1 MCFLIKKF
9 ENLFLHL
16 SNTKSNIMETRNYS
30 KVYRILHWLIAFSF
44 IFLLITIFLRKTWME
59 KNHVAEIIQ
68 AFLADKGYPAL
79 PEDDAILLAKKIRKP
94 MWDWHIYLGYV
105 LTGLYC
111 IRLAVPFFGEMKFSS
126 PFKAGLDMKTKF
138 QFWVYLVFYA
148 CTAVSLITGLIIEF
162 GPKEYKKPMEEIHE
176 LSLYYL
182 LGFMVLHFGGILIA
196 ELTSDKGLVSRIISG
211 SKKEK

>member
-1 MCFLIKKF
+1 MR
-9 ENLFLHL
+9 
-16 SNTKSNIMETRNYS
+16 TRNYS

-44 IFLLITIFLRKTWME
+44 ILLLVTIFLRKTWME

-68 AFLADKGYPAL
+68 AFLADKGYAAL

-111 IRLAVPFFGEMKFSS
+111 IRLAVPFFGEMKFAS
-126 PFKAGLDMKTKF
+126 PFKAGLDAKTKF
-138 QFWVYLVFYA
+138 QYWVYLIFYV
-148 CTAVSLITGLIIEF
+148 CTAISLITGLIIEL

-182 LGFMVLHFGGILIA
+182 LGFMILHFGGILIA
-196 ELTSDKGLVSRIISG
+196 ELTSDKGLVSRIING
-211 SKKEK
+211 GTAKK

>member
-16 SNTKSNIMETRNYS
+16 SNIKSNIMETRNYS

-68 AFLADKGYPAL
+68 AFLADKSYPAL

-138 QFWVYLVFYA
+138 QFWVYLVFYV

-182 LGFMVLHFGGILIA
+182 LGFMILHFGGILIA

-211 SKKEK
+211 SKKE

>member
-1 MCFLIKKF
+1 MCFLIKKS

-16 SNTKSNIMETRNYS
+16 SNIKSNIMETRNYS

-44 IFLLITIFLRKTWME
+44 ILLLITIFLRKTWME

-68 AFLADKGYPAL
+68 AFLADKSYPAL

-138 QFWVYLVFYA
+138 QYWVYLVFYV

-182 LGFMVLHFGGILIA
+182 LGFMILHFGGVLIA

-211 SKKEK
+211 SKKE

>member
-1 MCFLIKKF
+1 
-9 ENLFLHL
+9 
-16 SNTKSNIMETRNYS
+16 
-30 KVYRILHWLIAFSF
+30 
-44 IFLLITIFLRKTWME
+44 
-59 KNHVAEIIQ
+59 
-68 AFLADKGYPAL
+68 
-79 PEDDAILLAKKIRKP
+79 

-126 PFKAGLDMKTKF
+126 PFKVGLDLKTKF

-182 LGFMVLHFGGILIA
+182 LGFMILHFGGILIA

-211 SKKEK
+211 STKE

>member
-1 MCFLIKKF
+1 
-9 ENLFLHL
+9 
-16 SNTKSNIMETRNYS
+16 METRNYS

-94 MWDWHIYLGYV
+94 MWDWHIYLGYI

-162 GPKEYKKPMEEIHE
+162 GPKAYKKTMEEIHE

-182 LGFMVLHFGGILIA
+182 LGFMILHFGGVLIA

-211 SKKEK
+211 SKKE

>member
-1 MCFLIKKF
+1 MCFLIKKS

-16 SNTKSNIMETRNYS
+16 SNIKSNIMETRNYS

-44 IFLLITIFLRKTWME
+44 ILLLITIFLRKTWME

-182 LGFMVLHFGGILIA
+182 LGFMILHFSGIVIA

-211 SKKEK
+211 SKKE

>member
-1 MCFLIKKF
+1 
-9 ENLFLHL
+9 
-16 SNTKSNIMETRNYS
+16 METRNYS

-44 IFLLITIFLRKTWME
+44 ILLLITIFLRKTWME

-68 AFLADKGYPAL
+68 AFLADKSYPAL

-138 QFWVYLVFYA
+138 QFWVYLVFYV

-182 LGFMVLHFGGILIA
+182 LGFMILHFGGVLIA

-211 SKKEK
+211 SKKE

>member
-1 MCFLIKKF
+1 MCFLIKKS

-16 SNTKSNIMETRNYS
+16 SNIKSNIMETRNYS

-182 LGFMVLHFGGILIA
+182 LGFMILHIGGILIA

-211 SKKEK
+211 SKKE

>member
-1 MCFLIKKF
+1 MCFLIKKS

-16 SNTKSNIMETRNYS
+16 SNIKSNIMETRNYS

-44 IFLLITIFLRKTWME
+44 ILLLITIFLRKTWME

-68 AFLADKGYPAL
+68 AFLADKSYPAL

-138 QFWVYLVFYA
+138 QFWVYLVFYV

-182 LGFMVLHFGGILIA
+182 LGFMILHFGGVLIA

-211 SKKEK
+211 SKKE

>member
-16 SNTKSNIMETRNYS
+16 SNIKSNIMETRNYS

-68 AFLADKGYPAL
+68 AFLADKSYPAL

-105 LTGLYC
+105 LTCLYC

-138 QFWVYLVFYA
+138 QFWVYLVFYV

-182 LGFMVLHFGGILIA
+182 LGFMILHFGGVLIA

-211 SKKEK
+211 SKKE

>member
-1 MCFLIKKF
+1 MCFLIKKS

-16 SNTKSNIMETRNYS
+16 SNIKSNIMETRNYS

-68 AFLADKGYPAL
+68 AFLADKSYPAL

-182 LGFMVLHFGGILIA
+182 LGFMILHIGGILIA

-211 SKKEK
+211 SKKE

>member
-1 MCFLIKKF
+1 
-9 ENLFLHL
+9 
-16 SNTKSNIMETRNYS
+16 METRNYS

-44 IFLLITIFLRKTWME
+44 ILLLITIFLRKTWME

-68 AFLADKGYPAL
+68 AFLADKSYPAL

-138 QFWVYLVFYA
+138 QFWVYLVFYV

-182 LGFMVLHFGGILIA
+182 LGFMILHFGGVLIA

-211 SKKEK
+211 STKE

>member
-1 MCFLIKKF
+1 MCFLIKKS

-16 SNTKSNIMETRNYS
+16 SNIKSNIMETRNYS

-44 IFLLITIFLRKTWME
+44 ILLLITIFLRKTWME

-68 AFLADKGYPAL
+68 TFLKDNGYAAL
-79 PEDDAILLAKKIRKP
+79 PQDEAISLAKKIRKP
-94 MWDWHIYLGYV
+94 MWEWHIYLGYF

-111 IRLAVPFFGEMKFSS
+111 IRLAVPFFGKMKFSS
-126 PFKAGLDMKTKF
+126 PFKAGLNTKTKF
-138 QFWVYLVFYA
+138 QFWVYLVFYT

-162 GPKEYKKPMEEIHE
+162 GPKVYKKTMEEIHE

-182 LGFMVLHFGGILIA
+182 LSFMILHFAGILIA
-196 ELTSDKGLVSRIISG
+196 EFTSDKGLISRIISG
-211 SKKEK
+211 RNLN

>member
-1 MCFLIKKF
+1 MCFLIKKS

-16 SNTKSNIMETRNYS
+16 SNIKSNIMETRNYS

-59 KNHVAEIIQ
+59 KNHVAAIIQ

-126 PFKAGLDMKTKF
+126 PFKAGLDVKTKF

-182 LGFMVLHFGGILIA
+182 LGFMILHFGGILIA

-211 SKKEK
+211 SKKE

>member
-1 MCFLIKKF
+1 MCFLIKKS

-16 SNTKSNIMETRNYS
+16 SNIKSNIMETRNYS

-44 IFLLITIFLRKTWME
+44 ILLLITIFLRKTWME

-138 QFWVYLVFYA
+138 QFWVYLVFYV

-182 LGFMVLHFGGILIA
+182 LGFMILHFGGVLIA

-211 SKKEK
+211 SKKE

>member
-1 MCFLIKKF
+1 MCFLIKKS

-16 SNTKSNIMETRNYS
+16 SNIKSNIMETRNYS

-182 LGFMVLHFGGILIA
+182 LSFMILHFVVLFY
-196 ELTSDKGLVSRIISG
+196 KCRI
-211 SKKEK
+211 KL

>member
-1 MCFLIKKF
+1 MCFLIKKS

-16 SNTKSNIMETRNYS
+16 SNIKSNIMETRNYS

-182 LGFMVLHFGGILIA
+182 LGFMILHIGGILIA
-196 ELTSDKGLVSRIISG
+196 EVTSDKGLVSRIISG
-211 SKKEK
+211 SKKE

>member
-1 MCFLIKKF
+1 MCFLIKKS

-16 SNTKSNIMETRNYS
+16 SNIKSNIMETRNYS

-44 IFLLITIFLRKTWME
+44 ILLLITIFLRKTWME

-68 AFLADKGYPAL
+68 AFLADKSYPAL

-138 QFWVYLVFYA
+138 QFWVYLVFYV

-182 LGFMVLHFGGILIA
+182 LGFMILHFGGVLIA

-211 SKKEK
+211 STKE

>member
-1 MCFLIKKF
+1 
-9 ENLFLHL
+9 
-16 SNTKSNIMETRNYS
+16 METRNYS

-44 IFLLITIFLRKTWME
+44 ILLLITIFLRKTWME

-68 AFLADKGYPAL
+68 AFLADKSYPAL

-94 MWDWHIYLGYV
+94 MWDWHVYLGYV

-138 QFWVYLVFYA
+138 QFWVYLVFYV

-182 LGFMVLHFGGILIA
+182 LGFMILHFGGVLIA

-211 SKKEK
+211 SKKE

>member
-1 MCFLIKKF
+1 MCFLIKKS

-16 SNTKSNIMETRNYS
+16 SNIKSNIMETRNYS

-138 QFWVYLVFYA
+138 QFWVYLVFYV

-182 LGFMVLHFGGILIA
+182 LGFMILHFGGVLIA

-211 SKKEK
+211 SKKE

>member
-1 MCFLIKKF
+1 
-9 ENLFLHL
+9 
-16 SNTKSNIMETRNYS
+16 METRNYS

-68 AFLADKGYPAL
+68 AFLADKGYPVL

-94 MWDWHIYLGYV
+94 MWDWHIYIGYI

-126 PFKAGLDMKTKF
+126 PFKTGLDMKTKF

-182 LGFMVLHFGGILIA
+182 LGFMILHFGGILIA
-196 ELTSDKGLVSRIISG
+196 ELTSDKGLVSRIING
-211 SKKEK
+211 GKKE

>member
-1 MCFLIKKF
+1 
-9 ENLFLHL
+9 
-16 SNTKSNIMETRNYS
+16 METRNYS
-30 KVYRILHWLIAFSF
+30 RVYRILHWLIAFSF

-182 LGFMVLHFGGILIA
+182 LGFMILHFGGILIA
-196 ELTSDKGLVSRIISG
+196 ELTSDKGLVSRIING
-211 SKKEK
+211 GKKE

>member
-1 MCFLIKKF
+1 MCFLIKKS

-16 SNTKSNIMETRNYS
+16 SNIKSNIMETRNYS

-68 AFLADKGYPAL
+68 AFLADKSYPAL

-138 QFWVYLVFYA
+138 QFWVYLVFYV

-162 GPKEYKKPMEEIHE
+162 GPKDYKKPMEEIHE

-182 LGFMVLHFGGILIA
+182 LGFMILHFGGVLIA

-211 SKKEK
+211 SKKE

>member
-1 MCFLIKKF
+1 MCFLIKKS
-9 ENLFLHL
+9 ENLSLHL
-16 SNTKSNIMETRNYS
+16 DNINSYFMETRNYS

-138 QFWVYLVFYA
+138 QFWVYLVFYV

-182 LGFMVLHFGGILIA
+182 LGFMILHFGGVLIA

-211 SKKEK
+211 SKKE